1 VRAPRRRA
9 PLASTLASTLVWVA
23 RAAILVLVI
32 AALAAVLFA
41 MLTPPRPPCSSIDA
55 ESITEEAVEALRAE
69 GWYPD
74 PTDGYERLLLAWVPR
89 PGERRVS
96 RDAQA
101 KARNEARASQW
112 ARIEEVAALPPALRE
127 RLYTVLLDAV
137 PHLAAEKQLFRA
149 VSTVLGAVIEYNEST
164 RKRS

>member
-1 VRAPRRRA
+1 
-9 PLASTLASTLVWVA
+9 VW
-23 RAAILVLVI
+23 IGEEGMTPEEYLDGLWVI
-32 AALAAVLFA
+32 EN
-41 MLTPPRPPCSSIDA
+41 M
-55 ESITEEAVEALRAE
+55 
-69 GWYPD
+69 
-74 PTDGYERLLLAWVPR
+74 
-89 PGERRVS
+89 
-96 RDAQA
+96 RDDLDDTT
-101 KARNEARASQW
+101 EARASQW

>member
-1 VRAPRRRA
+1 MRA
-9 PLASTLASTLVWVA
+9 PLSSSLVW
-23 RAAILVLVI
+23 AAWVFILVLVI
-32 AALAAVLFA
+32 ASLAAVLFA
-41 MLTPPRPPCSSIDA
+41 MLTPAPWPPCSSIDA